1 MYQPNCPDITILVS
15 HWTVD
20 GNGHGVSHE
29 VTHRVGLRV
38 SHWVTGLVMND
49 ELVIIMRT
57 QHIHSMMMIRA
68 QHKLLG
74 GGGGDLYE
82 GLPPKVKKIR
92 IVIIS
97 TIIITDERTKYVV

>member
-1 MYQPNCPDITILVS
+1 M
-15 HWTVD
+15 
-20 GNGHGVSHE
+20 
-29 VTHRVGLRV
+29 
-38 SHWVTGLVMND
+38 
-49 ELVIIMRT
+49 IMMM
-57 QHIHSMMMIRA
+57 IMMMIRA

>member
-1 MYQPNCPDITILVS
+1 MIMMMIMMMIT
-15 HWTVD
+15 
-20 GNGHGVSHE
+20 
-29 VTHRVGLRV
+29 
-38 SHWVTGLVMND
+38 
-49 ELVIIMRT
+49 
-57 QHIHSMMMIRA
+57 MIRA

-82 GLPPKVKKIR
+82 GLPPKVRKVR